1 MKFFFIF
8 LLVIVVRPAFCQTS
22 KAFVNQQ
29 GTYTTDSTG
38 AIGYILFKKCND
50 TTFHVKLYSFENDIA
65 MDGYYK
71 DSLLTIPNGEFTYY
85 TKPNFPGRMYYSKVD
100 TSSYISRKGSYLNGM
115 KSGLWMVY
123 KFRNVLYFTCFFN
136 NGKLNGLYQEYSPF
150 GNHCVLTD
158 GNYVDNMREGE
169 WKDYDTTKNILTT
182 YTYKRDIL
190 INTVYHTHSISPP
203 AKFDSIMTTELHDI
217 LSGYRDRS
225 VKISFTVDTDGT
237 VGNVQCLTNIS
248 AKKIQTITAA
258 ILKTGRFKPAI
269 YNDKPYINTYIYT
282 FYKKLSKEDIDD
294 MNASH
299 RLDGYSKH
307 ANYIGRGLNTMGIG
321 KPIKDDDQ

>member
-1 MKFFFIF
+1 MKFFCVF
-8 LLVIVVRPAFCQTS
+8 LLVMVIRPAFCQTS

-29 GTYTTDSTG
+29 GAYTTDSTG
-38 AIGYILFKKCND
+38 AVGYILFKKYND
-50 TTFHVKLYSFENDIA
+50 TTFHVKLYSFENDMA
-65 MDGYYK
+65 MEGYYK

-85 TKPNFPGRMYYSKVD
+85 NKPNFPGRIYYSKVD
-100 TSSYISRKGSYLNGM
+100 TSSYISRKGSYINGM

-136 NGKLNGLYQEYSPF
+136 NGKLDGLYQEYSPF

-169 WKDYDTTKNILTT
+169 WKDYDTTKNVLTT

-217 LSGYRDRS
+217 LSGYRNRPL
-225 VKISFTVDTDGT
+225 KITFTVDTAGAIS
-237 VGNVQCLTNIS
+237 NVQGEDFLS

-258 ILKTGRFKPAI
+258 ILKAGKFKPAL
-269 YNDKPYINTYIYT
+269 YNDKPYEDTFIYSI
-282 FYKKLSKEDIDD
+282 YKKLSKEDIESEEANRMMDI
-294 MNASH
+294 
-299 RLDGYSKH
+299 YSRH
-307 ANYIGRGLNTMGIG
+307 ANDIGRGLNRQGIG
-321 KPIKDDDQ
+321 KPVQ